1 MSPSQ
6 RGAPLSALA
15 NLLLE
20 HKETLAQLEAQSMG
34 KPLTEFFEA
43 EAAAGTFRLYAGQG
57 WTARGTTSL
66 NTPGFVNMT
75 VRQPF
80 GVVGVIIPWNAP
92 LLFFA
97 KKVAP
102 ALAAGNTVVVK
113 SSERA
118 PLTSTKLA
126 TLINQAGF
134 PPGVLNVLSGLGPAA
149 GAAMSSHMGIRMI
162 SFTGS
167 LRTGKAIQAAAA
179 ASNLKNVVLELGGKS
194 PAIVFA
200 DALPHLDDAVRAT
213 AYSVRTNAG
222 QTCMQ
227 NSRVYVQRGIAD
239 EFVARLRKCLAEV
252 RAGDPLDESTQMGP
266 IVDEEQRR
274 RVLEYVEEGSRTAR
288 ETITQKAA
296 ASSAI
301 VSPTIFLD
309 TPEDA
314 KIMKE
319 EVFGPVVNVN
329 VFDEEDEVVAKAN
342 DTEFGLYA
350 SVFTSDIDCAL
361 RMMKRLDA
369 GTVGVNCTSPT
380 TAVDMPF
387 GGYKQSGLGREGLEH
402 SLSNYLEVK
411 TALIKIKGL

>member
-1 MSPSQ
+1 MLLLL
-6 RGAPLSALA
+6 PLS
-15 NLLLE
+15 
-20 HKETLAQLEAQSMG
+20 S
-34 KPLTEFFEA
+34 P
-43 EAAAGTFRLYAGQG
+43 LYADWSPQ
-57 WTARGTTSL
+57 
-66 NTPGFVNMT
+66 
-75 VRQPF
+75 
-80 GVVGVIIPWNAP
+80 
-92 LLFFA
+92 
-97 KKVAP
+97 
-102 ALAAGNTVVVK
+102 
-113 SSERA
+113 
-118 PLTSTKLA
+118 STKLA

-149 GAAMSSHMGIRMI
+149 GAAMSSHMSIRMI

-200 DALPHLDDAVRAT
+200 DARPHLDDAVRAT

-239 EFVARLRKCLAEV
+239 EFVARLRECLAEV
-252 RAGDPLDESTQMGP
+252 RAGDPLDGSTQMGP

-288 ETITQKAA
+288 ETIMLGEGQTQK
-296 ASSAI
+296 AI

-329 VFDEEDEVVAKAN
+329 VFNDEDDVVAKAN

-350 SVFTSDIDCAL
+350 SVFTSDIDRAL